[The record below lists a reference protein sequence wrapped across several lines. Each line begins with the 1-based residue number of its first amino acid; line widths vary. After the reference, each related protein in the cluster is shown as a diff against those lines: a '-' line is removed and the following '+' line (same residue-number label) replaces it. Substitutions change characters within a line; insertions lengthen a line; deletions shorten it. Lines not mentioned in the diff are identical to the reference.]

1 MVYLENINLNKQT
14 INIWCNS
21 EKKYHLFLSKSQL
34 PKVFYFKNQTIVS
47 LELFNLDTVSLKIW
61 TPDLHYLF
69 EKILR
74 KHRQITYQDSIQKWV
89 EISKEVPNTSPKECL
104 QHYQFI
110 KQQLQ
115 ENRKKKE
122 QAITIDQ
129 PVYQTQF
136 QSKNEN
142 IDLYLIDIIFPTMI
156 EIKPNAKLILYN
168 FDSLL
173 LDYKIP
179 VEKIYVIIH
188 QLITKQHLNIDNIWF
203 ASQNFETLFNLNDFA
218 ILYQHHFKLDTK
230 IIKEKLW
237 GDNYYSSDKKWITQ
251 SENIPR
257 AFCQY
262 VLNPILQLHDAVT
275 NKKVKKIDK
284 MLSKLNIVPEDK
296 FNFNNIFH
304 IWFPASQKTSEV
316 ILDIIH

>member
-34 PKVFYFKNQTIVS
+34 PNIFYFKNQTIVP
-47 LELFNLDTVSLKIW
+47 LKLFNLDTVNLKIW
-61 TPDLHYLF
+61 TPDQHYLF
-69 EKILR
+69 EKILG

-129 PVYQTQF
+129 TVYQTQF
-136 QSKNEN
+136 QTKNEN
-142 IDLYLIDIIFPTMI
+142 INLYLIDIIFPTMI
-156 EIKPNAKLILYN
+156 EINSDAKIILYN

-179 VEKIYVIIH
+179 VEKIYLRIH
-188 QLITKQHLNIDNIWF
+188 QLITKHSLNIDNIWF
-203 ASQNFETLFNLNDFA
+203 ASENLETLFNLDDFA
-218 ILYQHHFKLDTK
+218 MLYQHNFKLNK
-230 IIKEKLW
+230 NVMRKKLW
-237 GDNYYSSDKKWITQ
+237 GDHYYSSDKKWITR
-251 SENIPR
+251 SEKIPR

-284 MLSKLNIVPEDK
+284 MLTKLNIVPEDK

-304 IWFPASQKTSEV
+304 IWFPVSQKTSEV

>member
-34 PKVFYFKNQTIVS
+34 PNIFYFKNQTIVP
-47 LELFNLDTVSLKIW
+47 LKLFNLDTVNLKIW
-61 TPDLHYLF
+61 TPDQHYLF
-69 EKILR
+69 EKILG
-74 KHRQITYQDSIQKWV
+74 KHRQITYQDNRQKWL

-122 QAITIDQ
+122 QAITLDQ

-136 QSKNEN
+136 QTKNEST
-142 IDLYLIDIIFPTMI
+142 DLYLIDIIFPTMI
-156 EIKPNAKLILYN
+156 EIQTDAKIILYN

-173 LDYKIP
+173 LEYKIP
-179 VEKIYVIIH
+179 VEKIYLRIH
-188 QLITKQHLNIDNIWF
+188 QLITKHSLNIDNIWF
-203 ASQNFETLFNLNDFA
+203 ASENLETLFNLDDFA
-218 ILYQHHFKLDTK
+218 MLYQHNFKLNK
-230 IIKEKLW
+230 NVMRKKLW
-237 GDNYYSSDKKWITQ
+237 GDHYYSSDKKWITR
-251 SENIPR
+251 SEKIPR

-284 MLSKLNIVPEDK
+284 MLTKLNILPEDK

-304 IWFPASQKTSEV
+304 IWFPVSQKTSEV